1 MDKILGLYANIKMLE
16 QEEVFR
22 HFFCDLSKMRQQKIE
37 MVKVASGRRRSLGAW
52 TLCDYGLRQWYGLR
66 ERDVTIGYG
75 VHGKPF
81 VEGMPQ
87 IHFNLSHSGEWVL
100 AVFAPVEVGCD
111 IQQRIANVR
120 NEQIARRFFAG
131 EEQQAYAAGMD
142 FYRIWARKESYLKLT
157 GDGMALDMRAFSVV
171 EDGNVHFA
179 DHTLA
184 DYELAACY
192 ANAESL
198 PVMWMEIDLQK
209 LM

>member
-1 MDKILGLYANIKMLE
+1 MDKFLGLYANIKMLE
-16 QEEVFR
+16 QEEMFR

-131 EEQQAYAAGMD
+131 EEQQAYAAGID